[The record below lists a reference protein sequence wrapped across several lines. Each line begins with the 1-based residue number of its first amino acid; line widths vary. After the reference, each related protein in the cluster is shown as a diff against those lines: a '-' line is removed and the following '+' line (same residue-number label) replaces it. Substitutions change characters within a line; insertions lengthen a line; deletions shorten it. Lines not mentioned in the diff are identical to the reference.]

1 MSWFYV
7 GLLAAAVLEIVT
19 RVPDTSFW
27 WMVVA
32 GNLLV
37 VALGKMIIDPRV
49 PRILQALRG
58 GQA

>member
-7 GLLAAAVLEIVT
+7 GILAAAVLEIVT
-19 RVPDTSFW
+19 RVPGTSFW

-58 GQA
+58 RQA